1 MSVELDLDI
10 SIVFDSDFCED
21 AITERELTLIR
32 SILPQVLQE
41 IAFQAELNK
50 E

>member
-1 MSVELDLDI
+1 VNVELDLDI
-10 SIVFDSDFCED
+10 SIVFDSCFSED
-21 AITERELTLIR
+21 AITEMELTLIR

-41 IAFQAELNK
+41 IAFQVELNK